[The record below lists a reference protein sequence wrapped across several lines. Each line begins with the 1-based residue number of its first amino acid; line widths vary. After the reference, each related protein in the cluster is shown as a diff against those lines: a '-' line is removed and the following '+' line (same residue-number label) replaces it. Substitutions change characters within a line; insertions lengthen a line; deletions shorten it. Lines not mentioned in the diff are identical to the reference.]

1 MAVLMEQ
8 ELNALKV
15 KLLALGG
22 EVEERVKQAVQ
33 ALLTGDLELAT
44 RVKTGDYQV
53 DNLEIEL
60 EEECLKV
67 LALHQP
73 VATDLRFIVSVL
85 KINNDLERVADFAV
99 NIAERAIDLSKVE
112 TIDCPYDIAG
122 MAELVERML
131 KMSLDSLVEKDA
143 ELARKTIQFDDN
155 VDDMHRGNFASV
167 KEAIR
172 SDAAHLDG
180 LIYFLS
186 ISRYLERMGDL
197 ATNIAEDVVYQVDG
211 EIIRHGG
218 IQACPLPQN

>member
-1 MAVLMEQ
+1 MAVLMQQ
-8 ELNALKV
+8 ELDTLKK
-15 KLLALGG
+15 KLLALSA
-22 EVEERVKQAVQ
+22 EVEGRVQQAVQ
-33 ALLTGDLELAT
+33 ALLTGDRKLAEK
-44 RVKTGDYQV
+44 VKSGDPQI

-99 NIAERAIDLSKVE
+99 NIAERAIDLSGVIRIE
-112 TIDCPYDIAG
+112 CPYDIAT
-122 MAELVERML
+122 MSQLVEKML
-131 KMSLDSLVEKDA
+131 KMSLDALVEKNTD
-143 ELARKTIQFDDN
+143 LARRTIKLDDE
-155 VDDMHRGNFASV
+155 VDEMHKGNFAKV
-167 KEAIR
+167 KESIR
-172 SDAAHLDG
+172 DDPTYLDG
-180 LIYFLS
+180 LVYYLS

-218 IQACPLPQN
+218 IQTCL

>member
-1 MAVLMEQ
+1 MQ
-8 ELNALKV
+8 KELDDLK
-15 KLLALGG
+15 KLLLALSA
-22 EVEERVKQAVQ
+22 EVEGRVRMAVQ
-33 ALLTGDLELAT
+33 ALLTADRKLAEKVKGGDA
-44 RVKTGDYQV
+44 QI

-73 VATDLRFIVSVL
+73 VATDLRFIVSIL

-99 NIAERAIDLSKVE
+99 NIAERAIDLSGAISIE
-112 TIDCPYDIAG
+112 CPYDVAR
-122 MAELVERML
+122 MAELVEKML
-131 KMSLDSLVEKDA
+131 KMALDSLVEKDTA
-143 ELARKTIQFDDN
+143 LARETIKFDDS
-155 VDDMHRGNFASV
+155 VDAMHRDNFAKV

-172 SDAAHLDG
+172 NDLTYIDG
-180 LIYFLS
+180 LVYYLS

-218 IQACPLPQN
+218 IQTCL

>member
-1 MAVLMEQ
+1 MAVLMQQ
-8 ELNALKV
+8 ELDVLKK
-15 KLLALGG
+15 KLLTLSA

-33 ALLTGDLELAT
+33 ALLTGDRKLAEV
-44 RVKTGDYQV
+44 VKNGDAQI

-60 EEECLKV
+60 EEECLKI

-99 NIAERAIDLSKVE
+99 NIAERAMDLSGIIKIE
-112 TIDCPYDIAG
+112 CPYDIET
-122 MAELVERML
+122 MAELVENML
-131 KMSLDSLVEKDA
+131 KLALDSLVERDA
-143 ELARKTIQFDDN
+143 QMARKTIQLDDE
-155 VDDMHRGNFASV
+155 VDAMHRDNFAKV

-172 SDAAHLDG
+172 SDPTYLDG
-180 LIYFLS
+180 LVYYLS

-218 IQACPLPQN
+218 IQTCL

>member
-1 MAVLMEQ
+1 MQ
-8 ELNALKV
+8 KELDHLKRQ
-15 KLLALGG
+15 LLALSA
-22 EVEERVKQAVQ
+22 EVEGRVHQSVQ
-33 ALLTGDLELAT
+33 ALLTGDRKLAEK
-44 RVKTGDYQV
+44 VKAGDPQI

-73 VATDLRFIVSVL
+73 VATDLRFIVSIL

-99 NIAERAIDLSKVE
+99 NIAERAIDICG
-112 TIDCPYDIAG
+112 TIRIDCPYDVAR

-131 KMSLDSLVEKDA
+131 KMCLDSLVEQDT
-143 ELARKTIQFDDN
+143 ELARQTIQLDDE
-155 VDDMHRGNFASV
+155 VDAMHRENFSKV
-167 KEAIR
+167 KTAIR
-172 SDAAHLDG
+172 NDPDHLDG
-180 LIYFLS
+180 LIYYLS

-218 IQACPLPQN
+218 IQNCR

>member
-1 MAVLMEQ
+1 MAVLMQQ
-8 ELNALKV
+8 ELDVLKK
-15 KLLALGG
+15 KLLALSA
-22 EVEERVKQAVQ
+22 EVEGRVQQAVQ
-33 ALLTGDLELAT
+33 ALLTGDRKLAGK
-44 RVKTGDYQV
+44 VKDGDPQI
-53 DNLEIEL
+53 DNMEIEL

-99 NIAERAIDLSKVE
+99 NIAERAVDLSGAIKIV
-112 TIDCPYDIAG
+112 CPYDIAG
-122 MAELVERML
+122 MAKTVERML
-131 KMSLDSLVEKDA
+131 KMSLDALVEKDT
-143 ELARKTIQFDDN
+143 ELARQTIQLDDA
-155 VDDMHRGNFASV
+155 VDAMHRENFAKV

-172 SDAAHLDG
+172 DDPTYLDG
-180 LIYFLS
+180 LVYYLS

-218 IQACPLPQN
+218 IQTCL